1 MAKLIV
7 DCGATKT
14 DWCRVDGKQTRT
26 VRTAGFN
33 LAHTSADTLKGILDS
48 AAEQIGPG
56 IQEVHFYAAGLVGD
70 SPVDLAS
77 WFPGAAIE
85 YASDM
90 LGAAR
95 AVCGREKGVAAILGT
110 GANTCSYDGQN
121 MGWKVDC
128 GGFILG
134 DEGSGSVLGK
144 LFITD
149 YLKAYMPQDILRE
162 FQDKYQLDYVT
173 VVKNVYSGPAPARFL
188 GGFAPFILSHYQ
200 DSEYVRNLVDG
211 NFRGLFERTLSQY
224 DKELP
229 VGVVGGF
236 GNACKDILL
245 RLGEEYG
252 IRFSRFMASPVEGLI
267 EYHAL

>member
-1 MAKLIV
+1 MKQLIV

-14 DWCRVDGKQTRT
+14 DWCVVEGKQTRN

-48 AAEQIGPG
+48 AAEQVGPD
-56 IQEVHFYAAGLVGD
+56 IQDVHFYAAGLVGEP
-70 SPVDLAS
+70 PVDLAP

-110 GANTCSYDGQN
+110 GANTCFYDGRN

-128 GGFILG
+128 GGFIIG

-149 YLKAYMPQDILRE
+149 YLKAYMPPDILKE

-173 VVKNVYSGPAPARFL
+173 VVKNVYGGPAPARFL
-188 GGFAPFILSHYQ
+188 GGFAPFILSHYR

-211 NFRGLFERTLSQY
+211 NFRGLFERTLSRY

-252 IRFSRFMASPVEGLI
+252 VRFSRFMASPIEGLI